1 MVVVEIEELPRKITW
16 VSCLREPIYDGH
28 HNIVGLLERA
38 KHKAYVKRGFKV
50 SAQELM
56 YMDSSD

>member
-16 VSCLREPIYDGH
+16 VSCLREPIYDGQ